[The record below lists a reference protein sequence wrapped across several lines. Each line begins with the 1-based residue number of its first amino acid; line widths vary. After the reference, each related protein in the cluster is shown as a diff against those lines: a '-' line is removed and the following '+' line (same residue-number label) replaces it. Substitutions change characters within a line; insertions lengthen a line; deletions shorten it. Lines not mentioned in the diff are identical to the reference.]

1 MKKIFI
7 AFGLTGFIALAL
19 SGCMIL
25 GEFVHM
31 PDVYDVFQFAI
42 TLNDIQKELNDFTP
56 ENKYYLGRAV
66 TATVFTK
73 YKPYQNSKANKYLN
87 LLGTSL
93 AYCSNKPETF
103 NGYHF
108 QILDSM
114 DINAYGAPGGFVVVT
129 KGLLLCARSEDEVA
143 AILAH
148 EIGHIALDHGMQ
160 AVQQSKQSAAL
171 AKLGASM
178 VNSDIKE
185 VVGLFGGSIEEMM
198 NTAFVAGY
206 SRDQEKEAD
215 HEAVVILK
223 RAGYDPM
230 ALVRVLETMKT
241 KLKPEG
247 LDFAKTHPDPDDR
260 IRDVKNFIGNY
271 EEPPAPPSA
280 RVTRFRVELSLR

>member
-1 MKKIFI
+1 MKKILT
-7 AFGLTGFIALAL
+7 AFGLTGLIALGL
-19 SGCMIL
+19 SGCMFL
-25 GEFVHM
+25 GDIVHM
-31 PDVYDVFQFAI
+31 PDIYDVVQFAV
-42 TLNDIQKELNDFTP
+42 TLNDIQKSQDDFTP
-56 ENKYYLGRAV
+56 ENEYYLGRAV

-73 YKPYQNSKANKYLN
+73 YKPYDNAKANRYLN

-93 AYCSNKPETF
+93 AYNSNKPETY

-129 KGLLLCARSEDEVA
+129 KGLLLCAHSEDEVA

-148 EIGHIALDHGMQ
+148 EIGHIVLGHGMQ

-178 VNSDIKE
+178 VNSNVKE
-185 VVGLFGGSIEEMM
+185 VAGLFGGSIEDMM

-206 SRDQEKEAD
+206 SRDQESQAD
-215 HEAVVILK
+215 HEAVVILR

-241 KLKPEG
+241 KLKPGG
-247 LDFAKTHPDPDDR
+247 LDFAKTHPDPDER
-260 IRDVKNFIGNY
+260 IGDVKNFIGAY
-271 EEPPAPPSA
+271 EEPPAPPAA
-280 RVTRFRVELSLR
+280 RVTRYRADLVLR